1 MGGGIIQLIATGQ
14 QDRYLIGNPQITC
27 FKTVFKR
34 HSNFAMETFTLLPRG
49 ESSWNNKLIF
59 DIERK
64 ADLLGQCYLVF
75 YLTFH
80 SCNGILTHEQVRKE
94 LSLEKF
100 STSLAKSLGHAMI
113 EYIDVEIGGTRIDR
127 HTGEYLAVRTH
138 FLHDFSTRFR
148 HYLLSETVSKAPHVG
163 ENVLSITV
171 PLQFWFNLDSGSFL
185 PLVSIQH
192 HDVKILVKLN
202 PKSKIVLPANL
213 QTRSANHTTL
223 QHLPVCD
230 ISIIDVHLNC
240 NYIYLDQAEQSKFAH
255 KRQDYL
261 IQQVQ
266 ILPILE
272 DVSSASSEKH
282 FTLPLNLNH
291 PVTQIMWTIHD
302 YDDAGVLGPIWSS
315 QRDRVK
321 SALIQVNGVDRFT
334 AIDGHYFQA
343 MQPFHHNKN
352 VDFNH
357 FCSELKY
364 LLCNSFLDY
373 NSTDF
378 SQFPTSAVHPFVYNF
393 SLDTT
398 TQHKQPTGACNFSRI
413 DNAVLKCHLNTN
425 KSLDPNDTTMFAP
438 NGYYVQ
444 AYAVNYN
451 VLKIQ
456 NGVAMLA
463 YAN

>member
-14 QDRYLIGNPQITC
+14 QDQYLVGNPQITC
-27 FKTVFKR
+27 FKAVFKR

-49 ESSWNNKLIF
+49 EANWNNKLIF

-64 ADLLGQCYLVF
+64 ADLLGQCYLHF
-75 YLTFH
+75 YLEFR
-80 SCNGILTHEQVRKE
+80 SDAGVLTHEQVRTE
-94 LSLEKF
+94 MALEKF
-100 STSLAKSLGHAMI
+100 STSLAKSFGHAMI
-113 EYIDVEIGGTRIDR
+113 EYIDIEIGGTRIDR
-127 HTGEYLAVRTH
+127 HTGEYLAIRTH
-138 FLHDFSTRFR
+138 FLDHFATRFR
-148 HYLLSETVSKAPHVG
+148 HYLMSETVSKAPHVG
-163 ENVLSITV
+163 SNILSVTV
-171 PLQFWFNLDSGSFL
+171 PLQFWFTVESGAFL

-202 PKSKIVLPANL
+202 PESKIILPVNL
-213 QTRSANHTTL
+213 TTRNAKHGTL
-223 QHLPVCD
+223 GHLPVCS

-266 ILPILE
+266 TLPILE
-272 DVSSASSEKH
+272 DVSTASSEKN

-291 PVTQIMWTIHD
+291 PVTQIIWTLHD
-302 YDDAGVLGPIWSS
+302 YEDMGVLGPIWSS
-315 QRDRVK
+315 QRDRLK
-321 SALIQVNGVDRFT
+321 SALVQINGVDRFT
-334 AIDGHYFQA
+334 AIDGHFFHT
-343 MQPFHHNKN
+343 MQPLYHTKN
-352 VDFNH
+352 VDFNQ
-357 FCSELKY
+357 FCSELKF
-364 LLCNSFLDY
+364 LLCHNIADY
-373 NSTDF
+373 NTTDL

-393 SLDTT
+393 SLDPTQ
-398 TQHKQPTGACNFSRI
+398 QHKQPTGACNFSRI

-425 KSLDPNDTTMFAP
+425 QSINPADSTTFAP
-438 NGYYVQ
+438 GGYFVQ